1 MRNDDSTDDNKAAR
15 LMRRAILHEL
25 LRPYGPDA
33 ADPADNLQAV
43 ARSLVV
49 KAAGGELS
57 AIKEVLDRIDGKTP
71 AAPASETD
79 ETSTQT
85 PKHVSIRW
93 KSLS

>member
-1 MRNDDSTDDNKAAR
+1 MRNDDPTDDNKAAR

-33 ADPADNLQAV
+33 ADPVDNLQAV
-43 ARSLVV
+43 ARCLVV
-49 KAAGGELS
+49 KAAGGDLS

-71 AAPASETD
+71 AASAESD
-79 ETSTQT
+79 ETSKQT

>member
-1 MRNDDSTDDNKAAR
+1 MRNDDPTDDNKAAR

-49 KAAGGELS
+49 KAAGGDLS
-57 AIKEVLDRIDGKTP
+57 AIKEVLDRIDGKT
-71 AAPASETD
+71 AATASETD
-79 ETSTQT
+79 ETSKKT